1 MGGALRLDE
10 EAARGFSLEIEYP
23 LAAANW
29 APTKSSAIIQRR
41 QPGSANRPPTALI
54 IEENR
59 ETQKE
64 LVHQISDHGYRA
76 IPVATAEEGLD
87 LCEKIRF
94 DWVFCAGRIGRMSG
108 LEMYE
113 QLRHRVSKFV
123 LLIDEDQAMPSPDLS
138 VTGSLA
144 MLRLPFTPSEVDH
157 VLRSDV
163 AEEAS
168 ADE

>member
-1 MGGALRLDE
+1 M
-10 EAARGFSLEIEYP
+10 EIEYP
-23 LAAANW
+23 LAAATW
-29 APTKSSAIIQRR
+29 APKKFSAIIQRR
-41 QPGSANRPPTALI
+41 QAGNANRPATALI

-59 ETQKE
+59 ETQRE

-76 IPVATAEEGLD
+76 IPVTTAEEALD
-87 LCEKIRF
+87 LCERIRF
-94 DWVFCAGRIGRMSG
+94 DWVFCAGRIGRMRG

-123 LLIDEDQAMPSPDLS
+123 LLIDKDQAIPSPELS
-138 VTGSLA
+138 ATGSLA

-163 AEEAS
+163 ADEAA

>member
-1 MGGALRLDE
+1 M
-10 EAARGFSLEIEYP
+10 
-23 LAAANW
+23 
-29 APTKSSAIIQRR
+29 
-41 QPGSANRPPTALI
+41 
-54 IEENR
+54 
-59 ETQKE
+59 
-64 LVHQISDHGYRA
+64 
-76 IPVATAEEGLD
+76 
-87 LCEKIRF
+87 CERIRF

-123 LLIDEDQAMPSPDLS
+123 LLIDEDQAMPSAELS
-138 VTGSLA
+138 VNGSLA

-163 AEEAS
+163 ADEAS